1 MALRNIRDL
10 VSANKNPIGSDT
22 THFNNTVNATVPDS
36 AKEFID
42 ELFVELKAT
51 YPAYDLAIKTSD
63 DEDMAKKVWTKA
75 FIENGII
82 DRSQVKC
89 GLKKARTDK
98 SKYLPSVGQFISWC
112 TPSPEDFGIPPV
124 DSAFNMVIRRTIQPD
139 THPIVIA
146 VARHTK
152 WERQT
157 LDLDDYKKVFVR
169 EYEIQMRRV
178 MNGEQIGE
186 AAKGIECKKEKPK
199 LVLTATGWK
208 EIQ

>member
-1 MALRNIRDL
+1 MKNIRDL
-10 VSANKNPIGSDT
+10 VSNIQKPIGSAT
-22 THFNNTVNATVPDS
+22 THFKQQCNATVPDS

-42 ELFVELKAT
+42 ELFDELKAT
-51 YPAYDLAIKTSD
+51 YPAYDLALKTP
-63 DEDMAKKVWTKA
+63 DEEKMAKKVWTKA

-82 DRSQVKC
+82 DRSQVKY
-89 GLKKARTDK
+89 GLKKARADK

-112 TPSPEDFGIPPV
+112 TPLPEDFGMPSV

-139 THPIVIA
+139 THPIVIT

-152 WERQT
+152 LERQT
-157 LDLDDYKKVFVR
+157 LDLDDYKKVFTR

-178 MNGEQIGE
+178 MSGEQIGE
-186 AAKGIECKKEKPK
+186 VAKGIERKKEKPK
-199 LVLTATGWK
+199 LVLTPTGWK